1 MQSLYSSVCLR
12 CLPNVCYWFPLCVCS
27 GCSSGVA
34 LATPANHRPASGSLH
49 NIKYKQN
56 NRVGDFYSGPHT
68 HGASTTTTNISIFSS
83 NTFLCLHLNR
93 CWWKFK
99 CNFAIAFVGGAR
111 GSVPVVFG
119 SSSSID
125 NCMQR
130 LVTRW
135 PAVLQCCSADYG
147 GPFLC
152 DASPHRLVTSAADD
166 PSVSQS
172 VFTITENLEGP
183 YYTRAFSW
191 LVKSAY

>member
-1 MQSLYSSVCLR
+1 MQSLYSSSVCLR

-111 GSVPVVFG
+111 SSVPAVPVVFS

-125 NCMQR
+125 NCMQQ

-135 PAVLQCCSADYG
+135 PAVLQC
-147 GPFLC
+147 F
-152 DASPHRLVTSAADD
+152 SAAVLTIVAHS
-166 PSVSQS
+166 SVMRRPTGSKLVLQTIYRRS
-172 VFTITENLEGP
+172 CTITETAPTWAG
-183 YYTRAFSW
+183 
-191 LVKSAY
+191 